1 MYKVIKI
8 ILRCIS
14 IYRDYLL
21 QALIEIYFYYK
32 SPYPLLVL
40 LKKISLANRKIRIT
54 IFPKSKG
61 RNPIEQAI
69 IDLIIELKKLN
80 PFWGAQRI
88 SDELKKIGYIV
99 SKPTVLKYLEIY
111 SLGPP
116 PGKGLTWTEFIS
128 NHKFKVGIDFTSVIS
143 FLGHQL
149 FIFVIIN
156 LDTRELMHI
165 NITLNPCRDWILQQF
180 RNAFFDLS
188 DYPSLCICDRD
199 TIFSGWF
206 KDTMKSYFGMKVK
219 PIPIKSPTKNGIT
232 ERFHL
237 SLKREGL
244 KNIAFLSLEQSRQ
257 ACINYQK
264 YYNEYRPH
272 QGIKSNIPNSKNSF
286 PKTKSDFYKK
296 EHLNGRFTTL
306 EPAF

>member
-1 MYKVIKI
+1 MI
-8 ILRCIS
+8 
-14 IYRDYLL
+14 
-21 QALIEIYFYYK
+21 
-32 SPYPLLVL
+32 

-54 IFPKSKG
+54 LFPRTKG
-61 RNPIEQAI
+61 RNPLNQATIE
-69 IDLIIELKKLN
+69 LIIELKKLN
-80 PFWGAQRI
+80 PSWGAQRI
-88 SDELKKIGYIV
+88 SDELKKIGHIV

-111 SLGPP
+111 GINTPP
-116 PGKGLTWTEFIS
+116 PHKGLTWSEFIN
-128 NHKFKVGIDFTSVIS
+128 NHKFKIGIDFTSVIS
-143 FLGHQL
+143 FWGHQL

-165 NITLNPCRDWILQQF
+165 NITLSTSRDWILQQF

-219 PIPIKSPTKNGIT
+219 PIPIKSPSKNGIT

-237 SLKREGL
+237 SLKTEGL
-244 KNIAFLSLEQSRQ
+244 ENIIFLNFKQSQR

-264 YYNEYRPH
+264 YYNNYRPH
-272 QGIKSNIPNSKNSF
+272 QGIKNNIPTSKNIF
-286 PKTKSDFYKK
+286 PKTKGDFYKK

-306 EPAF
+306 ELAFLEAA